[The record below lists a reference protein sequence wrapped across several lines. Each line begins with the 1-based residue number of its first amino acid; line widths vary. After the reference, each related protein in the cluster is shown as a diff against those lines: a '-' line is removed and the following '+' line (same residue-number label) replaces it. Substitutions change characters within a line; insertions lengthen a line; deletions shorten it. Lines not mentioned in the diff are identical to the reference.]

1 MNDRWDNALFEPELI
16 LPAQM
21 PRGARL
27 DGNTSGARAL
37 MLAVLEE
44 AVLCIERGRRRR
56 HPRTRRLAAEAE
68 TWVRSDCREWLFS
81 FASICDVLGIDPEAL
96 RTRLLTRAE
105 RPASA
110 GCAAR
115 AAAGDASTRSGAVPR
130 GPLRGQG
137 GRAWVAAVATAR
149 VSAAHHGGSRGTG
162 ADFGAAAVAWCTS
175 SQLR

>member
-81 FASICDVLGIDPEAL
+81 FASICDVLGIDADAL
-96 RTRLLTRAE
+96 RVRLPSNVAHPPNGGR
-105 RPASA
+105 
-110 GCAAR
+110 AAR
-115 AAAGDASTRSGAVPR
+115 AE
-130 GPLRGQG
+130 
-137 GRAWVAAVATAR
+137 ATVLAL
-149 VSAAHHGGSRGTG
+149 V
-162 ADFGAAAVAWCTS
+162 C
-175 SQLR
+175 